1 MKVMLANGKLPPL
14 PQGLEDLSNK
24 VQVSI
29 DPHRSI
35 HAMVAVMQGM
45 AQLFSIIGIAA
56 VHNATARPFLTSDTP
71 ILWFDPS
78 IPFSEQ
84 RPYTIN
90 VDGGPVLSSEERRV
104 GTECGSTC
112 RDRWSR
118 YHKQKKKKN

>member
-1 MKVMLANGKLPPL
+1 MRISDWSSDVCSS
-14 PQGLEDLSNK
+14 DL
-24 VQVSI
+24 VSI

-56 VHNATARPFLTSDTP
+56 VHNATARPFLTSDNP

-90 VDGGPVLSSEERRV
+90 VDGGPVLLFLDRKSTRLNSS
-104 GTECGSTC
+104 
-112 RDRWSR
+112 
-118 YHKQKKKKN
+118 H

>member
-35 HAMVAVMQGM
+35 HTMVAVMQGI

-56 VHNATARPFLTSDTP
+56 VHNATARPFLTSANP
-71 ILWFDPS
+71 LLWFDPS

-90 VDGGPVLSSEERRV
+90 FDGGPVLLFFLV
-104 GTECGSTC
+104 IP
-112 RDRWSR
+112 
-118 YHKQKKKKN
+118 KQ

>member
-1 MKVMLANGKLPPL
+1 MALERARVPAARDAIKASLAQMVKDTMKVMLANGKLPPL

-56 VHNATARPFLTSDTP
+56 VHNATARPFLTSDNP
-71 ILWFDPS
+71 ILW
-78 IPFSEQ
+78 
-84 RPYTIN
+84 
-90 VDGGPVLSSEERRV
+90 SSEERRV
-104 GTECGSTC
+104 GKEGVST
-112 RDRWSR
+112 R
-118 YHKQKKKKN
+118 